1 MWEGGHVNIQA
12 AVCPAP
18 IVISKAPSRLP
29 VFYTNTLHKY
39 KYTSHKHIYKYK
51 CTLNI
56 NNRILTLQVYVVVDQ
71 GIKSQMG
78 PSTSFTSLALPC
90 NVEL

>member
-29 VFYTNTLHKY
+29 VFYTNTLHKH
-39 KYTSHKHIYKYK
+39 KY
-51 CTLNI
+51 TLNI
-56 NNRILTLQVYVVVDQ
+56 NINTNTTLTLQVEVVVDQ
-71 GIKSQMG
+71 GIKSQMV